1 MRTVCIAKW
10 GSDQGLAIINKL
22 SHLYTA
28 IVWENDLLGLL
39 SPPYNHTQG
48 RGDLERLIEIIGP
61 NPVISELF
69 AGIFIIFI
77 IIYIIAVHKHKT
89 LEVKF
94 LIRDIV

>member
-22 SHLYTA
+22 SHLYSA

-48 RGDLERLIEIIGP
+48 RGDLEKLIEVIGP
-61 NPVISELF
+61 NPVISKSAF
-69 AGIFIIFI
+69 HTSQQIGYCFYTYCCSGFCNRI
-77 IIYIIAVHKHKT
+77 T
-89 LEVKF
+89 S
-94 LIRDIV
+94 

>member
-48 RGDLERLIEIIGP
+48 RTDLERLIEAIGP
-61 NPVISELF
+61 NPVISKSTVIQLHDEPGNRSTFML
-69 AGIFIIFI
+69 
-77 IIYIIAVHKHKT
+77 
-89 LEVKF
+89 
-94 LIRDIV
+94 